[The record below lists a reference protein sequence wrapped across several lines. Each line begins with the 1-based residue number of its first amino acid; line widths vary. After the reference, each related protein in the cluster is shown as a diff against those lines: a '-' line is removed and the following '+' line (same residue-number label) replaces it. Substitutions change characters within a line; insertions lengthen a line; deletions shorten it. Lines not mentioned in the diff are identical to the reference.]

1 LVKSNF
7 VPIPVLKEI
16 QAYESDGV
24 PLRHLG
30 RHKQKETHSVFVSD
44 ASDNVAFVY
53 EAETVRLVKTY
64 RRLCLRKKR
73 GEKQ

>member
-1 LVKSNF
+1 
-7 VPIPVLKEI
+7 VLKEI

-53 EAETVRLVKTY
+53 EAETVRLVEGFGFDQLEISIGSGH
-64 RRLCLRKKR
+64 RELLLQ
-73 GEKQ
+73 ES